1 MKGQLNHI
9 ALMIFG
15 CGKQAFNQ
23 MLDQFFITR
32 RWLLH
37 KI

>member
-9 ALMIFG
+9 VLMTFG

-23 MLDQFFITR
+23 MLNQFFHHQT
-32 RWLLH
+32 LAFT
-37 KI
+37 